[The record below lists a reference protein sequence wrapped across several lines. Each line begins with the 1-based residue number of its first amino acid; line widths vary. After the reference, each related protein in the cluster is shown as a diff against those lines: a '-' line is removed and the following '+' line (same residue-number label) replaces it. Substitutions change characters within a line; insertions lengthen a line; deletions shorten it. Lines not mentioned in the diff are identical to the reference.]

1 MRIDN
6 ARLYSASIENGAQ
19 ATGSLLVSGSMTVDG
34 LVTAT
39 SFSGDGS
46 SLTGVTGDWDGT
58 RDGDAEITGSL
69 IITQALTASGVIS
82 GSTILGER
90 IDASL
95 RVETSQIN
103 QAGDTLDIYG
113 AANVVGSL
121 TASIVSAS
129 GDLIGNGLTIGGST
143 GPIQVFDDPFIL
155 KLGSGSAGGS
165 NATLRSSDK
174 RLLVNSGGGFDTFE
188 VQNTNNFTVDTTGN
202 VTASGNISASGD
214 LRADTL
220 RVGVTSDNTDG
231 LFISAST
238 FDGDTRDVQIIYP
251 NHGLHFN
258 DNSGN
263 NHVLALASNNVGVRI
278 QPDGNAALTVSG
290 SVNVIDGNITASGD
304 ISGSASSTGSFG
316 SMVLTSPDGTAY
328 LLTVNN
334 DGHFSLT
341 GSAV

>member
-46 SLTGVTGDWDGT
+46 SLTGVTGEWDGT
-58 RDGDAEITGSL
+58 RSGDAEITGSL
-69 IITQALTASGVIS
+69 VITQALTASGVIS

-90 IDASL
+90 IDASV

-103 QAGDTLDIYG
+103 QASDTLDIYG
-113 AANVVGSL
+113 ATSILGSL

-129 GDLIGNGLTIGGST
+129 GNIFGSQLYAQGGSVFTANTSSLRNVSNGLSVGSGPQFQSVTLGRVGKDMNLAGVLASDLTASVNAAISGANAVNADRFIAGTRLETPRVGGIDDNVLNIGGNQGT
-143 GPIQVFDDPFIL
+143 TFI
-155 KLGSGSAGGS
+155 GS
-165 NATLRSSDK
+165 
-174 RLLVNSGGGFDTFE
+174 
-188 VQNTNNFTVDTTGN
+188 
-202 VTASGNISASGD
+202 VTASN
-214 LRADTL
+214 
-220 RVGVTSDNTDG
+220 
-231 LFISAST
+231 
-238 FDGDTRDVQIIYP
+238 
-251 NHGLHFN
+251 
-258 DNSGN
+258 
-263 NHVLALASNNVGVRI
+263 
-278 QPDGNAALTVSG
+278 
-290 SVNVIDGNITASGD
+290 GD

-316 SMVLTSPDGTAY
+316 SMVLTAPNGTAY

>member
-46 SLTGVTGDWDGT
+46 SLTGVTGEWDGT

-103 QAGDTLDIYG
+103 QASDTLDIYG
-113 AANVVGSL
+113 ATSILGSL
-121 TASIVSAS
+121 TASGAISAS
-129 GDLIGNGLTIGGST
+129 GN
-143 GPIQVFDDPFIL
+143 IL
-155 KLGSGSAGGS
+155 G
-165 NATLRSSDK
+165 
-174 RLLVNSGGGFDTFE
+174 
-188 VQNTNNFTVDTTGN
+188 NNFYGGVFGRIYPSSAQTSNNQFFTSDANGINSNSSFNVTGHI
-202 VTASGNISASGD
+202 TASGNISASGNFFGD
-214 LRADTL
+214 EFNAHGNDANSGFTL
-220 RVGVTSDNTDG
+220 LSLGDKPS
-231 LFISAST
+231 ISAIGAS
-238 FDGDTRDVQIIYP
+238 VQI
-251 NHGLHFN
+251 
-258 DNSGN
+258 
-263 NHVLALASNNVGVRI
+263 
-278 QPDGNAALTVSG
+278 GNATNSSQTGISLVG
-290 SVNVIDGNITASGD
+290 EVTASGD